1 MIKKRII
8 TIQHT
13 QSIHHTN
20 GMVGSWT
27 DWELNDLGK
36 AQAEAIGKKLSS
48 ELLSGEFDSQNMT
61 IISSDLLRTR
71 QTAAPL
77 AKYMG
82 LEVKL
87 NPLLREENL
96 GEAVGKSG
104 QWANENRRSVTTFD
118 DRPYEGAE
126 SRREFWNR
134 IKTAQEQILERP
146 ERLIVVVSHGVA
158 LSLWQDIWQGSEI
171 CPFEYKGMAGG
182 VSFFDID
189 ENNNRHMRVN
199 DPSYKSID

>member
-8 TIQHT
+8 TIQHA

-27 DWELNDLGK
+27 DWELTELGR
-36 AQAEAIGKKLSS
+36 AQAESIGKKLSR
-48 ELLSGEFDSQNMT
+48 ELLSGEFDLRDMT
-61 IISSDLLRTR
+61 IISSDLLRAQ
-71 QTAAPL
+71 QTAAPF

-96 GEAVGKSG
+96 GEAVGKSIE
-104 QWANENRRSVTTFD
+104 WANEHHRPTQTFD
-118 DRPYEGAE
+118 DRAFDGAE

-134 IKTAQEQILERP
+134 VKTAEEQILEIP
-146 ERLIVVVSHGVA
+146 ARLIMVVSHGVT
-158 LSLWQDIWQGSEI
+158 LSVWQDIWQGREI
-171 CPFEYKGMAGG
+171 CPYEYKGMAGG

-199 DPSYKSID
+199 DPSYKNMD